1 MFLDEPTTGLDA
13 FMSEQV
19 GAGSLLNC
27 MWGWITFELYAVC
40 S

>member
-19 GAGSLLNC
+19 KPVLPDCVKSDL
-27 MWGWITFELYAVC
+27 M
-40 S
+40 